1 MSKSKKLI
9 FGLFGA
15 IVGLCIGSFLNNF
28 NTTEIVSKCD
38 TNSLASVQYKCKY
51 KIIKDKNV
59 FNELLLLI

>member
-1 MSKSKKLI
+1 MMSKSKKLI

-51 KIIKDKNV
+51 
-59 FNELLLLI
+59 